1 MRNHDEKFKDISR
14 SVLPSTG
21 RKGARDTRRII
32 HKRQRTRE
40 LAGLTEY
47 RRTADP
53 DDETP
58 DFRGKAAPE
67 ITYMVRRRRARDK
80 IGPLVRWAQ
89 ATIAADPRLRSAS
102 RPEQVAYF
110 ARLMPA
116 TLIGE
121 HAVKHI
127 EWELEWRDRRTS
139 YSSGTRIATARSAR
153 AAATERQVHQ
163 ILAAGLHGTLN
174 LELRHAAERQVGWP
188 PARRPM
194 PRRPLLGAHDAEAF
208 ADEMASY
215 RDALA
220 VIASVA
226 ALAKRT
232 PPET

>member
-1 MRNHDEKFKDISR
+1 MRNHDEKVKDISR

-40 LAGLTEY
+40 LTGLTDY

-53 DDETP
+53 DNETP

-67 ITYMVRRRRARDK
+67 ITYMVRRRRASDK

-89 ATIAADPRLRSAS
+89 ATIAADQRLRSAS

-127 EWELEWRDRRTS
+127 EWELEWRDRRAS
-139 YSSGTRIATARSAR
+139 YSSGTRAAAARSAR
-153 AAATERQVHQ
+153 AAATERQVHE

-174 LELRHAAERQVGWP
+174 LELRHEAERQVGWP
-188 PARRPM
+188 PARQPM
-194 PRRPLLGAHDAEAF
+194 PRRPLLGAHDAKAF
-208 ADEMASY
+208 ADEMATYS
-215 RDALA
+215 DALA
-220 VIASVA
+220 VIESV
-226 ALAKRT
+226 
-232 PPET
+232 